1 MTFTKKDIRKSYLA
15 RRLALPAEEAA
26 RLNGELLLNCR
37 ELHLGSPGF
46 IHLFLPIMAK
56 KEVDTY
62 PLAAWLREQYPGV
75 QLVLSRSY
83 LATGN
88 MQHFRWDEQTRL
100 VQNAY
105 GIPEPDSGRIV
116 APKEID
122 VVFVPMLAFDE
133 AGHRVGYGK
142 GMYDEFLQQCR
153 EDVKAI
159 GLSLFPPLPELIED
173 AYEGD
178 VPMNIVVTPQQ
189 VYYFQ
194 D

>member
-1 MTFTKKDIRKSYLA
+1 MPEAEADQLNA
-15 RRLALPAEEAA
+15 ALLEH
-26 RLNGELLLNCR
+26 CT
-37 ELHLGSPGF
+37 ELHLGSPVY
-46 IHLFLPIMAK
+46 IHLFLPITAK

-62 PLAAWLREQYPGV
+62 PLAAWLRAAYQGV

-88 MQHFRWDEQTRL
+88 MQHYLWEEQTRL

-105 GIPEPDSGRIV
+105 GIPEPESGRIV
-116 APKEID
+116 SPKEID

-133 AGHRVGYGK
+133 VGHRVGYGK

-153 EDVKAI
+153 DDVKAI

-178 VPMNIVVTPQQ
+178 VPMDIVITPQQ

>member
-1 MTFTKKDIRKSYLA
+1 MTFTKKDIRKDYLA
-15 RRLALPAEEAA
+15 RRLALGEDEAA
-26 RLNGELLLNCR
+26 RLSALLLERCK
-37 ELHLGSPGF
+37 ELHLGSPVF
-46 IHLFLPIMAK
+46 VHLFLPITAK

-62 PLAAWLREQYPGV
+62 PLAAWLKSSYPGV

-88 MQHFRWDEQTRL
+88 MQHFRWDEHTRL

-105 GIPEPDSGRIV
+105 GIPEPESGSWV
-116 APKEID
+116 APKDID

-142 GMYDEFLQQCR
+142 GMYDEFLGQCR

-178 VPMNIVVTPQQ
+178 VPMDIVVTPMQ
-189 VYYFQ
+189 VFYFQ

>member
-1 MTFTKKDIRKSYLA
+1 MMFTKKDIRKSYLA
-15 RRLALPAEEAA
+15 RRLELPDDEAA
-26 RLNGELLLNCR
+26 RLNAALLKHCR
-37 ELHLGSPGF
+37 ELHLGSPVY
-46 IHLFLPIMAK
+46 IHLFLPIAAK
-56 KEVDTY
+56 KEVDTF
-62 PLAAWLREQYPGV
+62 PVAAWLRATYPGV

-88 MQHFRWDEQTRL
+88 MQHYLWDERTRL

-105 GIPEPDSGRIV
+105 GIPEPESGRIV

-133 AGHRVGYGK
+133 EGHRVGYGK
-142 GMYDEFLQQCR
+142 GMYDEFLRQCR
-153 EDVKAI
+153 TDVKAI
-159 GLSLFPPLPELIED
+159 GLSLFPPLPEPIED
-173 AYEGD
+173 AWEGD
-178 VPMNIVVTPQQ
+178 VPMNIVVTPRQ

>member
-1 MTFTKKDIRKSYLA
+1 MTFTKKDIRKAYLA
-15 RRLALPAEEAA
+15 RRLELADEEAA
-26 RLNGELLLNCR
+26 RLNAALLRHCR
-37 ELHLGSPGF
+37 ELHLGSPVYV
-46 IHLFLPIMAK
+46 HLFLPITAK

-62 PLAAWLREQYPGV
+62 PLAEWLRSTYPGV

-88 MQHFRWDEQTRL
+88 MQHYLWDERTRL
-100 VQNAY
+100 VHNAY
-105 GIPEPDSGRIV
+105 GIPEPESGRIV

-153 EDVKAI
+153 KDVKAI

-178 VPMNIVVTPQQ
+178 VPMNIVVTPTQ